1 MDLQRIIYLVK
12 ETKEIITNREM
23 AAHVK
28 EKGVADY
35 VTQVD
40 VAVQN
45 FLKDELYK
53 LYPEIQFLGE
63 ETGLQQMNTDSYWIL
78 DPVDGTT
85 NLIHDYHHSVVS
97 LALCQ
102 QNEIVLGIVYDPYHD
117 EVFSAIKGE
126 GSFLNG
132 KPIHVS
138 SAKNCRKLSSVS
150 ELLKENWLKKTLL
163 GFSRSTKTHKTSE
176 DWGLR
181 HWNWHIQHVAGKV
194 DILKC
199 I

>member
-45 FLKDELYK
+45 FLKEELYK

-63 ETGLQQMNTDSYWIL
+63 EGTRFPLQIGTAHPRTG
-78 DPVDGTT
+78 GT
-85 NLIHDYHHSVVS
+85 
-97 LALCQ
+97 
-102 QNEIVLGIVYDPYHD
+102 
-117 EVFSAIKGE
+117 
-126 GSFLNG
+126 
-132 KPIHVS
+132 
-138 SAKNCRKLSSVS
+138 
-150 ELLKENWLKKTLL
+150 
-163 GFSRSTKTHKTSE
+163 
-176 DWGLR
+176 
-181 HWNWHIQHVAGKV
+181 
-194 DILKC
+194 
-199 I
+199 

>member
-45 FLKDELYK
+45 FLKEELYK

-102 QNEIVLGIVYDPYHD
+102 QNEIVLGIVYDPYMD
-117 EVFSAIKGE
+117 SLKRGRYDFFLIICSELILNGSCGEE
-126 GSFLNG
+126 GSVFLP
-132 KPIHVS
+132 K
-138 SAKNCRKLSSVS
+138 SAARTRYFYWQKCDS
-150 ELLKENWLKKTLL
+150 
-163 GFSRSTKTHKTSE
+163 
-176 DWGLR
+176 
-181 HWNWHIQHVAGKV
+181 
-194 DILKC
+194 IL
-199 I
+199 

>member
-45 FLKDELYK
+45 FLKEELYK

-63 ETGLQQMNTDSYWIL
+63 ETGLQQMNTDTL
-78 DPVDGTT
+78 PCNPLG
-85 NLIHDYHHSVVS
+85 NL
-97 LALCQ
+97 
-102 QNEIVLGIVYDPYHD
+102 G
-117 EVFSAIKGE
+117 
-126 GSFLNG
+126 
-132 KPIHVS
+132 
-138 SAKNCRKLSSVS
+138 
-150 ELLKENWLKKTLL
+150 
-163 GFSRSTKTHKTSE
+163 
-176 DWGLR
+176 
-181 HWNWHIQHVAGKV
+181 
-194 DILKC
+194 
-199 I
+199 

>member
-45 FLKDELYK
+45 FLKEELYK

-117 EVFSAIKGE
+117 EVFSAVKGE

-181 HWNWHIQHVAGKV
+181 HWNWHIQHVAGKM

>member
-45 FLKDELYK
+45 FLKEELYK

-85 NLIHDYHHSVVS
+85 NLIRLSPQRS
-97 LALCQ
+97 IIGAL
-102 QNEIVLGIVYDPYHD
+102 P
-117 EVFSAIKGE
+117 
-126 GSFLNG
+126 
-132 KPIHVS
+132 
-138 SAKNCRKLSSVS
+138 
-150 ELLKENWLKKTLL
+150 
-163 GFSRSTKTHKTSE
+163 TK
-176 DWGLR
+176 
-181 HWNWHIQHVAGKV
+181 
-194 DILKC
+194 
-199 I
+199 